1 MGENRGPWD
10 NSAAYP
16 GGSYNVG
23 PEAAS
28 SGPTVPAK
36 GHDLGAEQRAVR
48 ELEVA
53 TTSTDARGIG
63 PLSAAP
69 TAVVLAVVSV
79 LLLWLLGGLAGFFFA
94 VVVGVWAVVFGL
106 RARRST
112 GYVHDRTWWLGTIA
126 VVLTVVS
133 VVACF
138 ALNVLAPDRAR
149 SGSTSCVLTGNCPT
163 GTGR

>member
-16 GGSYNVG
+16 GASYNGG

-28 SGPTVPAK
+28 SGPPIPPR
-36 GHDLGAEQRAVR
+36 GHDLAAEQQAVR
-48 ELEVA
+48 ELQLA

-63 PLSAAP
+63 PLTAGP
-69 TAVVLAVVSV
+69 TAMVLAVVSV

-94 VVVGVWAVVFGL
+94 VVSGALAMVFGL
-106 RARRST
+106 RARRAT
-112 GYVHDRTWWLGTIA
+112 GYAHTRTWWLGTVA
-126 VVLTVVS
+126 VGLTVVS
-133 VVACF
+133 LVGCF
-138 ALNVLAPDRAR
+138 VLNVVAPDRGR
-149 SGSTSCVLTGNCPT
+149 SDGPSCVLTGDCPV